1 MNTSTQTSADASPFN
16 ISRRV
21 LGGVAAKLCLV
32 YCMPALAKPTD
43 AQIAR
48 NGFVQAIPVLPW
60 LTLGETTKQ
69 QVLPQVQR
77 LKTQYQGA
85 LLVSDGVSVETGGY
99 FINLATAIPQGML
112 NEQGLQML
120 TLDFD
125 ARQVLQLVVFQ
136 INRGWKDKNLPPFV
150 ERMKRRYS
158 NLANPDYLGDPLS
171 EATDKVII
179 FDIGKFVIELRL
191 PQHGTYATGT
201 LTTKEILRKLR
212 AIDGTI
218 HIYSDLLN

>member
-1 MNTSTQTSADASPFN
+1 MKTQIISREVTSTSTM
-16 ISRRV
+16 SRRA
-21 LGGVAAKLCLV
+21 LGGFAAMLCLMGS
-32 YCMPALAKPTD
+32 MPALAKPTE

-48 NGFVQAIPVLPW
+48 NSFVQGIPVLPW
-60 LTLGETTKQ
+60 LILGETTQQ
-69 QVLPQVQR
+69 QVRPQIQQ
-77 LKTQYQGA
+77 LKTQYQGM

-112 NEQGLQML
+112 NEQGLQMV

-125 ARQVLQLVVFQ
+125 AQQKLQLVVFRV
-136 INRGWKDKNLPPFV
+136 NRGWNDKNLSPFV

-158 NLANPDYLGDPLS
+158 NLANPDYLVDPLS

-179 FDIGKFVIELRL
+179 FDIGKFVIELQL

-201 LTTKEILRKLR
+201 FTTKGILNKLR
-212 AIDGTI
+212 TVDGTI
-218 HIYSDLLN
+218 HIYGDSLN